1 MNYFGRIAKS
11 ITKIVFTLLYRVEI
25 KGRENIPKK
34 GPLLLC
40 ANHISL
46 LDMFFIGYR
55 IKRWV
60 YWMAKEELFRNPI
73 LGFIITKL
81 GAFPVRR
88 GKADK
93 EALNRAFELLNEG
106 HIVGIFPQGTRV
118 HENRLIRGN
127 VKSGAALIAI
137 KQKVPVLPVA
147 IQGSV
152 IPFHKVRIVFGK
164 PFMLDSETEDSD
176 VDKVDYR
183 KLSQYIMQK
192 VYDLL
197 EEK

>member
-137 KQKVPVLPVA
+137 KQKVPVLPAA